1 MAGSPR
7 FPTRRLFLPPA
18 SDCSPRACDRSA
30 RGAVPLIRGEPS
42 CVAMST
48 VRTASR
54 TAAKRSPESS
64 RRKVRYDARREL
76 DPATA
81 YLTGRIRSWSDLTA
95 RFPWP
100 SDAERQ
106 AHKKSDRNNS
116 QKDQRNITRN
126 APARSLASFLSSI
139 YLPASSFAAARR
151 YPGE

>member
-1 MAGSPR
+1 MCCRVDGSYRVTHRCKEIAGKQSK
-7 FPTRRLFLPPA
+7 
-18 SDCSPRACDRSA
+18 
-30 RGAVPLIRGEPS
+30 E
-42 CVAMST
+42 
-48 VRTASR
+48 VRC
-54 TAAKRSPESS
+54 
-64 RRKVRYDARREL
+64 DARREL

-81 YLTGRIRSWSDLTA
+81 YLTLSCSDLTA

-100 SDAERQ
+100 SDAEQ
-106 AHKKSDRNNS
+106 QPHKKSDRNNS